1 MPPTYPIHNGR
12 FLRYLSYVNRVVT
25 EYFTFW
31 IILFSI
37 IAYLSP
43 SHFSGLTYL
52 IVPVLGII
60 MFGMGTTLTLGDFR
74 RILQRPRDVGVGIA
88 AQYVIMPFL
97 GFGLAELFGLD
108 PLLAAGVV
116 LVGSCPGGTAS
127 NVIAY
132 LARGDVALSVTMT
145 SVSTLIS
152 PLMIP
157 FLMYVYAGQ
166 WINVAVYG
174 LFVSTVKIIILPVV
188 LGVATRILLRDKIA
202 YVLPVLPGVSAI
214 SIIFIVAV
222 IVAANAASIAAVGLS
237 IAVIVILHNS
247 LGLLIGYFAARL
259 SGMDTA
265 KSRTVSIE
273 VGMQNSGLAV
283 ALANLHFSALA
294 ALPGAVFSVWH
305 NISGSAIA
313 WWWRRHGTKTDS

>member
-1 MPPTYPIHNGR
+1 M
-12 FLRYLSYVNRVVT
+12 RYLSFLNKVIT
-25 EYFTFW
+25 DYFTFW
-31 IILFSI
+31 IILFSV

-43 SHFSGLTYL
+43 THFSGLTYL

-60 MFGMGTTLTLGDFR
+60 MFGMGTTLTLDDFR
-74 RILQRPRDVGVGIA
+74 RILVRPHDVGIGIA
-88 AQYVIMPFL
+88 AQYIIMPFI
-97 GFGLAELFGLD
+97 GFALAELFGLD
-108 PLLAAGVV
+108 PMLAAGVV

-132 LARGDVALSVTMT
+132 LAKGDVALSVTMT

-152 PLMIP
+152 PIMIP

-166 WINVAVYG
+166 WINVAVYS
-174 LFVSTVKIIILPVV
+174 LFISTVKIIILPVI

-202 YVLPVLPGVSAI
+202 YVLPVLPSVSAV

-222 IVAANAASIAAVGLS
+222 IVGANAASIAAVGLS

-247 LGLLIGYFAARL
+247 LGLSIGYLVARL

-283 ALANLHFSALA
+283 ALANLHFGALA

-305 NISGSAIA
+305 NISGSTIA
-313 WWWRRHGTKTDS
+313 WWWRKHTATTDS